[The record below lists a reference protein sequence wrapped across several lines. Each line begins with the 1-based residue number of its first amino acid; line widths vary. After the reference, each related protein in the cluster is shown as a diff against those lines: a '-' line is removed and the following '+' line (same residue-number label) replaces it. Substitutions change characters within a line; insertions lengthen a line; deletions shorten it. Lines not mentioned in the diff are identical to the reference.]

1 VLNRT
6 RRATE
11 EAYKSEVGAA
21 RHLRLITS
29 LTPKTLQN
37 EFKAVGGVTM
47 FRAGLLTVTVLSC
60 LAYSQWATA
69 AVTNST
75 QKPKPASSPSSP
87 TVFQGTVAIVT
98 NSQLVL
104 ATRNEKRSFVVPSNA
119 LIVVNRAEASL
130 QDVMP
135 GQYASVASV
144 NSNGQLVANFIHAT
158 RQY

>member
-1 VLNRT
+1 
-6 RRATE
+6 
-11 EAYKSEVGAA
+11 
-21 RHLRLITS
+21 
-29 LTPKTLQN
+29 
-37 EFKAVGGVTM
+37 M